1 MGHLNYNTLRPI
13 SSELGQLPRLLQPQK
28 DTNGQIR
35 GKGIVGNN
43 LSFQYQPSDHPT
55 HWKDGGNLVDYTEDQ
70 LLYTVNQQGFRGSDI
85 IQTDSTLMT
94 AGCSHTYG
102 IGVSD
107 NEVWGSKLAEQL
119 DMYHINIGCGGIGC
133 DAVALLIKQFF
144 EQGIVP
150 DTLAV
155 FWPDVNR
162 KLIVSEKV
170 KNVDAQITDFILE
183 NKESVEPYVFQFRA
197 MKNLDTGHL
206 PSNVLSAVK
215 GQLLQSEQQ
224 LLLEFCVH
232 RELVIALCGKHNV
245 KLIEG
250 FIEDTTL
257 NFVREKCNQKIPRIQ
272 YKIWPDFAR
281 DNMHFGPRSHT
292 QLAQLFK
299 ELL

>member
-1 MGHLNYNTLRPI
+1 
-13 SSELGQLPRLLQPQK
+13 
-28 DTNGQIR
+28 
-35 GKGIVGNN
+35 
-43 LSFQYQPSDHPT
+43 
-55 HWKDGGNLVDYTEDQ
+55 
-70 LLYTVNQQGFRGSDI
+70 
-85 IQTDSTLMT
+85 
-94 AGCSHTYG
+94 
-102 IGVSD
+102 
-107 NEVWGSKLAEQL
+107 
-119 DMYHINIGCGGIGC
+119 
-133 DAVALLIKQFF
+133 
-144 EQGIVP
+144 
-150 DTLAV
+150 
-155 FWPDVNR
+155 
-162 KLIVSEKV
+162 
-170 KNVDAQITDFILE
+170 
-183 NKESVEPYVFQFRA
+183 